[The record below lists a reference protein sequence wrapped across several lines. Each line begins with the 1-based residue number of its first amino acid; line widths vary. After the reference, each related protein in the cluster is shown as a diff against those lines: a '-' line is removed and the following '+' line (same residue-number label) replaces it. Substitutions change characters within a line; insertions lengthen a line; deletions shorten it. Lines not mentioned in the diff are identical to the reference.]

1 MSELVARSNAAYPL
15 LPSKSVAIVSLFCLL
30 GLAIT
35 VAIAPLFPAGDLGW
49 ALSHIE

>member
-15 LPSKSVAIVSLFCLL
+15 LPSRSVTIVCLFCLL

-35 VAIAPLFPAGDLGW
+35 VAIAPVIPAGDLGW